1 MQFVEIEDVVK
12 RVGRRTFRLEVNP
25 SNQNKEVRV
34 LDTKTGKIK
43 KITLQELYEK
53 PIKPFY
59 KTDKGVAIGDSYK
72 IEDLFGKL
80 LRILDLAF
88 FVTPEYFLIYYKR
101 NVYYQ
106 RYTYQK
112 GLDIS
117 GFCYYAL
124 GVSFYTTQDILGVSF
139 YTTQDILGFFLK
151 NPYFVYEDIAS
162 AYLVDRDIGIQ
173 EFLKRAKIPSYYQA
187 KVNLLYT

>member
-12 RVGRRTFRLEVNP
+12 RVGRRAFRLEVNP

-59 KTDKGVAIGDSYK
+59 KTDKGLAIGNSYK

-101 NVYYQ
+101 NVYYHS
-106 RYTYQK
+106 YTYQK

-124 GVSFYTTQDILGVSF
+124 GVSFYTTQDIF
-139 YTTQDILGFFLK
+139 GFFLK
-151 NPYFVYEDIAS
+151 SPYFVYEDIDS
-162 AYLVDRDIGIQ
+162 AYLVDKDIGIQ